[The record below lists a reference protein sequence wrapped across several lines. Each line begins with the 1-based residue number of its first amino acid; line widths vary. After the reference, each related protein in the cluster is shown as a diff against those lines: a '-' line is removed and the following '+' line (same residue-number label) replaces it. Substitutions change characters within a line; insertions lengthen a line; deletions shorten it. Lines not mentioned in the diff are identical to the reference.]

1 LRKQQEESLIV
12 EVEKTKKAHDE
23 EKDED
28 KKKELNKKYGEQKK
42 QLDTLREKV
51 NAINESIQNNK

>member
-28 KKKELNKKYGEQKK
+28 KKKELNKKYGEQNK

>member
-28 KKKELNKKYGEQKK
+28 KKKELNKKYGEQNK

-51 NAINESIQNNK
+51 NAINESI